1 MLLTFVDGRFFATG
15 ATTYS
20 YDPPESPKLRLEVE
34 IEGFRTSAVLDT
46 GAPYFI
52 CNPQVAAQINLSEII
67 GPETLDT
74 RLGKVPGALFRGT
87 LRFLAQEGDSIEIDA
102 TVFVP
107 DSEVW
112 QEQPSFLGLS
122 DCLDRL
128 RFAVD
133 ASTQSFYFGKP

>member
-1 MLLTFVDGRFFATG
+1 
-15 ATTYS
+15 
-20 YDPPESPKLRLEVE
+20 
-34 IEGFRTSAVLDT
+34 VLDT

-52 CNPQVAAQINLSEII
+52 CSPEVAAQINLSDTI
-67 GPETLDT
+67 GPKTLDT
-74 RLGKVPGALFRGT
+74 RLGKVRGILYRGT
-87 LRFLAQEGDSIEIDA
+87 VSFPAEEGDSIDIDA

-112 QEQPSFLGLS
+112 RKQPSFLGLS

-128 RFAVD
+128 RFAVY

>member
-1 MLLTFVDGRFFATG
+1 MLLKFDDGQPFATG
-15 ATTYS
+15 VTTYT
-20 YDPPESPKLRLEVE
+20 YDPPESPKLKLEVL

-52 CNPQVAAQINLSEII
+52 CNPEVAAQIDLSDAI
-67 GPETLDT
+67 GPKTLDT
-74 RLGKVPGALFRGT
+74 RLGKVRGRLFRGT
-87 LRFLAQEGDSIEIDA
+87 VSFLAREGNGLDIDA

-112 QEQPSFLGLS
+112 RRVPSFLGLS